1 MIPPNSL
8 FCATVPGLI
17 RVDYPGKEEYM
28 MEDALE
34 AVYEKLDE
42 LESVD
47 LHELSKVFTEL
58 REAVEV
64 LESEAIDLV
73 ES

>member
-1 MIPPNSL
+1 
-8 FCATVPGLI
+8 
-17 RVDYPGKEEYM
+17 M
-28 MEDALE
+28 MKDALE